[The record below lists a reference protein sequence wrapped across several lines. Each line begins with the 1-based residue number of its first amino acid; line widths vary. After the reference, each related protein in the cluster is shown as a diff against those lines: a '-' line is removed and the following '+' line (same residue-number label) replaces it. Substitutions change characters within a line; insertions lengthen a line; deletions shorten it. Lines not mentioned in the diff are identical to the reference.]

1 MSRASQAPVSTEDFD
16 VLIVGAGI
24 SGIGTARYL
33 RLNHPTKS
41 FAILESREASG
52 GTWDLFKYPGVRS
65 DSDLHTFGYEFKPWR
80 DKDAIADGSKIV
92 SYIRETARENGIADR
107 IRYRHRVVSAEWSS
121 QTARWTAHVEI
132 TAEEGGRT
140 KVTQTTFTAQWLVT
154 ATGYYRYDEGYTPV
168 FPGRDDFE
176 GAIVHPQHWPEDLD
190 YAGKKVVVIGSGATA
205 VTLLPA
211 MLEGQDA
218 ASYVTMLQRT
228 PSYVMPLPRQDKIA
242 ILLRKTLGEQR
253 AYPLIRR
260 KNIAMGQFVW
270 KYSKKNPEKMRKLI
284 RKTNVNLLPQ
294 GYDVDK
300 HFNPPYNPWDQRLCA
315 VPDGDMFKAIREG
328 RAAVVTDRIETFTK
342 TGIRLESGREVE
354 ADVIVTATGL
364 NLQLL
369 GGMSIVVDGEPVS
382 LKDTIAYRGMMFSGV
397 PNLAFAVGY
406 TNSSWTLKIGLLAE
420 YFCRLLDYMDHN
432 RHDIAVA
439 IADAGMSTRPL
450 LDFDAGYV
458 KRSLHELP
466 KQGTQEPWLMSMSF
480 HEDRKLLRDGDVTDR
495 FLQFSSASGDKP
507 KQPCRRIEAKAS

>member
-1 MSRASQAPVSTEDFD
+1 MSRAPQTSASTEDVD

-33 RLNHPTKS
+33 QFNHPTKS
-41 FAILESREASG
+41 FAILESREAAG
-52 GTWDLFKYPGVRS
+52 GTWDLFRYPGIRS

-92 SYIRETARENGIADR
+92 SYIRETAEENGIADR

-121 QTARWTAHVEI
+121 QTARWTALVEI
-132 TAEEGGRT
+132 SSGEGDTT
-140 KVTQTTFTAQWLVT
+140 KLTQTTFTAKWLFT
-154 ATGYYRYDEGYTPV
+154 ATGYYRYDEGYTPM
-168 FPGRDDFE
+168 FPGRDDFS
-176 GAIVHPQHWPEDLD
+176 GTIVHPQHWPKNLD
-190 YAGKKVVVIGSGATA
+190 YAGKKIVVIGSGATA

-211 MLEGQDA
+211 MLEGPRA
-218 ASYVTMLQRT
+218 ASHVTMLQRT
-228 PSYVMPLPRQDKIA
+228 PSYVMPLPRQDRIA
-242 ILLRKTLGEQR
+242 ILLRTALGEER

-270 KYSKKNPEKMRKLI
+270 KYSKNHPDKMRNFI
-284 RKTNVNLLPQ
+284 RKTNLKLLPT

-328 RAAVVTDRIETFTK
+328 TAAVVTDRIDTFTK
-342 TGIRLESGREVE
+342 TGIRLESGREID
-354 ADVIVTATGL
+354 ADIIVTATGL

-369 GGMSIVVDGEPVS
+369 GGMSIVVNGEKVS
-382 LKDTIAYRGMMFSGV
+382 LADTIAYRGMMFSGV

-420 YFCRLLDYMDHN
+420 YFCRLLEHMDQN
-432 RHDIAVA
+432 GHDIAVA
-439 IADAGMSTRPL
+439 VPDPGMSTRPL

-466 KQGTQEPWLMSMSF
+466 KQGTQAPWLMSMSF
-480 HEDRKLLRDGDVTDR
+480 HDDRKLLRDGNVTDR
-495 FLQFSSASGDKP
+495 FLQFSTASSADP
-507 KQPCRRIEAKAS
+507 KRRRRAKATAS